1 MGSLSHFLSLSL
13 PFCQYLTF
21 SLSKSC
27 SLSLSLFGVNG
38 NAHLN
43 NLLGLG
49 LCARYFFKW
58 RNNNSLSGS
67 TRRLSAFQWF
77 TIMKSSTESETLG
90 LGIAV
95 APEKVL
101 RSLKWFLFRR
111 KKSFSLFFRRNR
123 NRNKRSPRVK
133 IMDKCFSFVWK
144 SRLRCSSGCVI
155 LSYLY
160 CLIKTDHYGGLHR
173 TEVAYLLITSS
184 PWFESQHSPKI
195 LRNKY
200 WCCWG

>member
-1 MGSLSHFLSLSL
+1 MGSISHFLSLSL
-13 PFCQYLTF
+13 SLSLSFSPSLTF

-101 RSLKWFLFRR
+101 RSLKWFLFRQKNR
-111 KKSFSLFFRRNR
+111 FHYFFGETETETKEVLEWRLWTNVFLSFEKVGSDAPAAVLF
-123 NRNKRSPRVK
+123 
-133 IMDKCFSFVWK
+133 
-144 SRLRCSSGCVI
+144 
-155 LSYLY
+155 YLTF
-160 CLIKTDHYGGLHR
+160 I
-173 TEVAYLLITSS
+173 A
-184 PWFESQHSPKI
+184 
-195 LRNKY
+195 
-200 WCCWG
+200 